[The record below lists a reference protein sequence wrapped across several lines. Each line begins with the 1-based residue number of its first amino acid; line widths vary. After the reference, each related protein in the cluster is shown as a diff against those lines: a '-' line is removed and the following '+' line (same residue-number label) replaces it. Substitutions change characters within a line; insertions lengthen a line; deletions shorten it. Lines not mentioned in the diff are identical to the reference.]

1 MSSKDDQGI
10 DDELVNTFPDNE
22 SRSSKITADSLLEE
36 YDRFRKTPSPDMKKI
51 VTQIKKDGYG
61 WHGTPYNPN
70 KKKEEEEKDRQYHLE
85 YDKWVKDKAPNMKQ
99 VASDLSK
106 DDSGW
111 GHPPVDVSK
120 FKKGGRRSR
129 SHKKRK
135 KTKKRT
141 HKKRKAKRATKRRAK
156 RSA

>member
-10 DDELVNTFPDNE
+10 DDEIAKTFTDNE
-22 SRSSKITADSLLEE
+22 PSKITADSLLDE

-51 VTQIKKDGYG
+51 VTKIKKDGYG

-70 KKKEEEEKDRQYHLE
+70 KKQEEEEEKDKTYHLE

-99 VASDLSK
+99 VASDLSRE
-106 DDSGW
+106 DSGW
-111 GHPPVDVSK
+111 GHPPLDVSK

-129 SHKKRK
+129 SHKKHK